1 MSALKNNCLEKYR
14 TQYRINSPVPVFE
27 PISLLLKS
35 YFSRLQISGKWSFTH
50 SKNQWEYWFHCLC
63 P

>member
-50 SKNQWEYWFHCLC
+50 SKNQWEY
-63 P
+63 